1 MSPRQRAAMAALAA
15 VSLWSLAFLFGVVTE
30 RMRAGCDR
38 GTAVHQRAEAPRRDE
53 ALTLARDMEDR

>member
-1 MSPRQRAAMAALAA
+1 MRSPQRAAMAALAA
-15 VSLWSLAFLFGVVTE
+15 VSLGSLAFLFGVVTE
-30 RMRAGCDR
+30 RMRAGCER

>member
-1 MSPRQRAAMAALAA
+1 MAALAA
-15 VSLWSLAFLFGVVTE
+15 VSLGSLAFLFGVVTE
-30 RMRAGCDR
+30 RMRAGCER